1 MFSFKARF
9 NLRISKTAS
18 CWSIIQDKYKYPRVS
33 FHISWDMRS
42 AASTSLARI
51 SRFGC
56 LGRTFCR
63 SSSASTAG
71 PRPQTSTWAISKEE
85 SWKMRKS
92 PRWVIK
98 KKILYGYIGEKS
110 YLELTSSYQ
119 TFDIWIH
126 RKVSMSPLD
135 RPELRSA
142 SSSKPKLPENNFVP
156 TPFWRKKFEQV

>member
-1 MFSFKARF
+1 
-9 NLRISKTAS
+9 
-18 CWSIIQDKYKYPRVS
+18 
-33 FHISWDMRS
+33 MRS
-42 AASTSLARI
+42 ASSTSPARI

-98 KKILYGYIGEKS
+98 ERILYGYRGTKG
-110 YLELTSSYQ
+110 YLGLASSYQ

-142 SSSKPKLPENNFVP
+142 SSSKPKLPENNFVSM
-156 TPFWRKKFEQV
+156 PFWRKKVWTGFIGLPSRPPIARCSFVSSWKFSS